1 MEHII
6 QMSEALWVLVGLL
19 IGAPIGF
26 LVCSLFTAGKISDFE
41 SEAVHQKF
49 VRDSLKEE
57 IFRLDNQVKP
67 KPRKKR
73 NLRAKSIKIGK

>member
-26 LVCSLFTAGKISDFE
+26 LVCSLFTAGKISDLE

-57 IFRLDNQVKP
+57 IFRLDNQAKP
-67 KPRKKR
+67 NPIKKR
-73 NLRAKSIKIGK
+73 NLRA